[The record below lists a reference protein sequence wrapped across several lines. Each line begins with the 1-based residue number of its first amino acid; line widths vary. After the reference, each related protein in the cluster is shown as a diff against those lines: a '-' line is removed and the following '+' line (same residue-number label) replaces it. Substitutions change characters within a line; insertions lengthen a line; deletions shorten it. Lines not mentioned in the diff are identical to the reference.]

1 MNKQLSLFD
10 IVIEHPTDL
19 SELPKIEPPKN
30 EPTTPKYNV
39 PTVDEIMKEIGKA
52 SYRTSRPKLVEDIFE
67 CGALAISNL
76 VDKRQFKEREE
87 RYLEIIKKYQKPEQ
101 QAIAEIFGMIFR
113 LLTSV
118 TADDGVF
125 DDYLGKIF
133 NLCNMANTKSGQV
146 FTPFNISHAM
156 AKMAIGN
163 PNDIS
168 KDDGILTIGDPCC
181 GSGAMSLG
189 ALDVLKN
196 DFNFNYAHNCYI
208 ECSDIDIRC
217 VHMAYLQL
225 SLAGVPAIIKHQ
237 NTLTNETWS
246 VWKTPAFIFQYLRFQ
261 KFDRYGV
268 NQ

>member
-10 IVIEHPTDL
+10 IVIEHPTDTA
-19 SELPKIEPPKN
+19 ELPKIEPPKRK
-30 EPTTPKYNV
+30 PISYTLKV
-39 PTVDEIMKEIGKA
+39 PTVDEIMKAIEKA
-52 SYRTSRPKLVEDIFE
+52 SYRTNRTKLVEDIFE

-76 VDKRQFKEREE
+76 VDKRQYEEREN
-87 RYLEIIKKYQKPEQ
+87 RYLEIIRKYQKSEQ
-101 QAIAEIFGMIFR
+101 QAICEIFGKIFA
-113 LLTSV
+113 LLSSV
-118 TADDGVF
+118 TEEGGVF
-125 DDYLGKIF
+125 DDYLGTIF
-133 NLCNMANTKSGQV
+133 NHCKMANSRNGQV
-146 FTPFNISHAM
+146 FTPYHISHFM
-156 AKMAIGN
+156 AKASIGN
-163 PNDIS
+163 PAEII

-196 DFNFNYAHNCYI
+196 DFNFNYAHNCFI

-237 NTLTNETWS
+237 NTLTLETWS

-261 KFDRYGV
+261 KFDR
-268 NQ
+268 